1 MGIFKSYFFSR
12 AFWRNLF
19 IAACIFLCILLFVFF
34 SLRIYTHHNHSLA
47 VPDFTDM
54 SFDEAVKKIEEKH
67 MRYEIADSQYVAD
80 KAPKVILDQHPKPN
94 FLVKK
99 NRKIFL
105 TVNASNP
112 GKIEMPNLVGITL
125 REARI
130 KLKSYGLELGELFYK
145 YDISENV
152 VLGQQIKGEKVSTN
166 DSVTKGS
173 QIDLVIGKGLANVR
187 RMVPN
192 LVGLTLEE
200 AKIVATNATFNI
212 GAVIEDNS
220 ISEAP
225 DSLKP
230 FIFRQKPESNP
241 DILRPLGSTI
251 SLYVTVDSTKNPNYK
266 PNEKDPDYVWD
277 DLNKEDEADSSYNNT
292 DTN

>member
-1 MGIFKSYFFSR
+1 MGIFKNYFFSG
-12 AFWRNLF
+12 AFWRNLI
-19 IAACIFLCILLFVFF
+19 IASCIFLGILLFIFLSF
-34 SLRIYTHHNHSLA
+34 RIYTHHNHSLA

-54 SFDEAVKKIEEKH
+54 SFDEAVKKIEEKN
-67 MRYEIADSQYVAD
+67 MRYEISDSQFVAG

-105 TVNASNP
+105 TVNASSP

-130 KLKSYGLELGELFYK
+130 KLGSYGLELGELFYK

-152 VLGQQIKGEKVSTN
+152 VLGQQFQGKRIAAHDSIIKGSK
-166 DSVTKGS
+166 
-173 QIDLVIGKGLANVR
+173 IDLIIGKGLANVR

-200 AKIVATNATFNI
+200 AQIVATNATFNI
-212 GAVIEDNS
+212 GAVIEDNT
-220 ISEAP
+220 ISGAA

-266 PNEKDPDYVWD
+266 PKQEDPDYVWEE
-277 DLNKEDEADSSYNNT
+277 LNDGNEADSSYNNSN
-292 DTN
+292 TN